1 MLLWVIV
8 VLVALR
14 YRRNSKSLLRARD
27 IVLGTHGDL
36 TFGKPEP
43 MSSFMNPNF
52 EAPATTGGEIDPET
66 GEMVL
71 FGAGTGN
78 DAGMPTDQYFTVG
91 TGGNGAMPMT
101 WGGLKGNPLF
111 GKSPM
116 DWDGD
121 GSTETGTPAEVGLDD
136 LSDFEEEDFE
146 SFADSLLESSAF
158 EGDDGEFAGN
168 IFGSSAGQVGMAT
181 VANNAA
187 WDALQTNLGQGIDEL
202 DDLSDFEDSDAD
214 ADADDDGDDDDDDD
228 SSFGRPG
235 SASPMAVVAR
245 PQYEMQMSSP
255 AAFRTSTVVPGL
267 IPGSATDVWNMYAK

>member
-1 MLLWVIV
+1 MFLPPG
-8 VLVALR
+8 
-14 YRRNSKSLLRARD
+14 KSLLRARD

-43 MSSFMNPNF
+43 MSNFMNPNF

-111 GKSPM
+111 GKS
-116 DWDGD
+116 WDGD
-121 GSTETGTPAEVGLDD
+121 GSAETGTSAEVALDD

-168 IFGSSAGQVGMAT
+168 LFGSSAGQVGMAT
-181 VANNAA
+181 AANNAA

-214 ADADDDGDDDDDDD
+214 ADDDGDDDDD

-255 AAFRTSTVVPGL
+255 AAFRTSTAV
-267 IPGSATDVWNMYAK
+267 PGSATDVWNMYAK